1 MNGQQKN
8 KPTLKTQQKPL
19 KAYAYC
25 RTNKTLTQT
34 LVKNYCGTKRN
45 KYNVRI

>member
-8 KPTLKTQQKPL
+8 QPALKTQKKTL

-25 RTNKTLTQT
+25 RTNKTLT
-34 LVKNYCGTKRN
+34 LVKNYCGTKRK